1 MKKALTRKQ
10 KESYQCILDYTK
22 EHGYP
27 PTVREFGKMIGVK
40 INIIC
45 FFQNQA
51 VGAKWIYPK
60 DSGIAKS
67 NRDFIVRCRH
77 E

>member
-10 KESYQCILDYTK
+10 EESYQCILQLYEGAWISADSSGIWRVDRG
-22 EHGYP
+22 E
-27 PTVREFGKMIGVK
+27 

-51 VGAKWIYPK
+51 VGAKRIYPQ

-67 NRDFIVRCRH
+67 N
-77 E
+77 

>member
-27 PTVREFGKMIGVK
+27 PTVREFGKLIGVK

-51 VGAKWIYPK
+51 VGAKWIYPQNP
-60 DSGIAKS
+60 GIAKS
-67 NRDFIVRCRH
+67 N
-77 E
+77 